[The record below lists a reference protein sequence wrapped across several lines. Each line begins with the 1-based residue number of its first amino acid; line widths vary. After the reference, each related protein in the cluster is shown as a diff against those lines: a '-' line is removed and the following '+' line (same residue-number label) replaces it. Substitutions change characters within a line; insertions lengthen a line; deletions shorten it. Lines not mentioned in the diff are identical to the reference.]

1 MISYEDYKKRVFEL
15 AMKTAF
21 KGLSPEEVLEYFQKE
36 EKYIRDMYG
45 SATNED
51 EYRAIYG
58 KRNDFEEELARFKNG
73 DYLESNISGTVG
85 GLDMMWQ

>member
-1 MISYEDYKKRVFEL
+1 MITFEDYKKRVFEL

-21 KGLSPEEVLEYFQKE
+21 KGLSEKEVLEYFKRE
-36 EKYIRDMYG
+36 EKYILDMYE
-45 SATNED
+45 SATNPDLYKKLYENTPNF
-51 EYRAIYG
+51 E
-58 KRNDFEEELARFKNG
+58 KRFKKFKNG